1 MASEIRQKAHEIAPY
16 IIEMRKTIHRHPEL
30 SMQEFWTTDFVAGE
44 MEKDGIP
51 YRRIEPTGII
61 AEIKGDHPGKT
72 VALRADMDA
81 LTVEEKTG
89 LPYASEVPGMM
100 HACGHDTHVSMLLGA
115 AKLLA
120 GMKDQIHGTVRL
132 IFQPGEEV
140 AQGAKAV
147 IAQGGLDGVDAI
159 FGMHTSGCTPASMIG
174 IGWGPIQAGATL
186 FKIKIHGKASHG
198 SQPEAG
204 ADATIAAAA
213 LVLNLQSIVSREL
226 PPMEPCVVTVG
237 KLSSGTRFNVV
248 SGEAE
253 LEGTCRFFSPKIR
266 EDMPHILERIAKKTA
281 ETYRCTAEVE
291 YIPLCDINTNNE
303 KMADLMWE
311 AGKKVGD
318 SEDLMK
324 KTTPM
329 LGSEDFAEYSVRCP
343 AAFAALGS
351 GSEYSNHSNY
361 FYAKEETLE
370 VGSAL
375 YVQTALDFLNQ

>member
-16 IIEMRKTIHRHPEL
+16 IIEMRKTIHRHPEV
-30 SMQEFWTTDFVAGE
+30 SMQEYWTNDLVAAE

-51 YRRIEPTGII
+51 YRKIEPTGVI

-81 LTVEEKTG
+81 LTVDEKTG
-89 LPYASEVPGMM
+89 LDYASEIPGMM
-100 HACGHDTHVSMLLGA
+100 HACGHDTHVAMLLGA

-140 AQGAKAV
+140 AQGASAV

-159 FGMHTSGCTPASMIG
+159 FGIHTGGCTPASWIS
-174 IGWGPIQAGATL
+174 IGWGPIQAGASI

-198 SQPEAG
+198 SQPDAG
-204 ADATIAAAA
+204 ADATVAAAA
-213 LVLNLQSIVSREL
+213 LVMNIQSIVSREL
-226 PPMEPCVVTVG
+226 SPMDACVVTVG
-237 KLSSGTRFNVV
+237 KLTSGTRFNVV

-266 EDMPHILERIAKKTA
+266 ENLPQIMERVAQKTA
-281 ETYRCTAEVE
+281 ETYRCTAEVD
-291 YIPLCDINTNNE
+291 YKMLCDINTNDD
-303 KMADLMWE
+303 KMAQIMWD
-311 AGKKVGD
+311 AGRKISDSDELLKKM
-318 SEDLMK
+318 S
-324 KTTPM
+324 PM

-343 AAFAALGS
+343 AAFAMLGS

-375 YVQTALDFLNQ
+375 YAQTALDFLNQ

>member
-16 IIEMRKTIHRHPEL
+16 IIEMRKTIHRHPEV
-30 SMQEFWTTDFVAGE
+30 SMQEYWTNDLVAAE

-51 YRRIEPTGII
+51 YRKIEPTGVI

-81 LTVEEKTG
+81 LTVDEKTG
-89 LPYASEVPGMM
+89 LDYASEIPGMM
-100 HACGHDTHVSMLLGA
+100 HACGHDTHVAMLLGA

-120 GMKDQIHGTVRL
+120 GMRDQIHGTVRL

-140 AQGAKAV
+140 AQGASAV

-159 FGMHTSGCTPASMIG
+159 FGIHTGGCTPASWIS
-174 IGWGPIQAGATL
+174 IGWGPIQAGASI

-198 SQPEAG
+198 SQPDAG
-204 ADATIAAAA
+204 ADATVAAAA
-213 LVLNLQSIVSREL
+213 LVMNIQSIVSREL
-226 PPMEPCVVTVG
+226 SPMDACVVTVG
-237 KLSSGTRFNVV
+237 KLTSGTRFNVV

-266 EDMPHILERIAKKTA
+266 ENLPQIMERVAQKTA
-281 ETYRCTAEVE
+281 ETYRCTAEVD
-291 YIPLCDINTNNE
+291 YKMLCDINTNDD
-303 KMADLMWE
+303 KMAQIMWD
-311 AGKKVGD
+311 AGRKISDSDELLKKM
-318 SEDLMK
+318 S
-324 KTTPM
+324 PM

-343 AAFAALGS
+343 AAFAMLGS

-375 YVQTALDFLNQ
+375 YAQTALDFLNQ

>member
-16 IIEMRKTIHRHPEL
+16 IIEMRKTIHRHPEV
-30 SMQEFWTTDFVAGE
+30 SMQEYWTNDLVAAE

-51 YRRIEPTGII
+51 YRKIEPTGVI

-81 LTVEEKTG
+81 LTVDEKTG
-89 LPYASEVPGMM
+89 LDYASEIPGMM
-100 HACGHDTHVSMLLGA
+100 HACGHDTHVAMLLGA

-120 GMKDQIHGTVRL
+120 GMRDQIHGTVRL

-140 AQGAKAV
+140 AQGASAV

-159 FGMHTSGCTPASMIG
+159 FGIHTGGCTPASWIS
-174 IGWGPIQAGATL
+174 IGWGPIQAGASI

-198 SQPEAG
+198 SQPDAG

-213 LVLNLQSIVSREL
+213 LVMNIQSIVSREL
-226 PPMEPCVVTVG
+226 SPMDACVVTVG
-237 KLSSGTRFNVV
+237 KLTSGTRFNVV

-266 EDMPHILERIAKKTA
+266 ENLPQIMERVAQKTA
-281 ETYRCTAEVE
+281 ETYRCTAEVD
-291 YIPLCDINTNNE
+291 YKMLCDINTNDD
-303 KMADLMWE
+303 KMAQIMWD
-311 AGKKVGD
+311 AGRKISDSDELLKKM
-318 SEDLMK
+318 S
-324 KTTPM
+324 PM

-343 AAFAALGS
+343 AAFAMLGS

-375 YVQTALDFLNQ
+375 YAQTALDFLNQ

>member
-16 IIEMRKTIHRHPEL
+16 IIEMRKTIHRHPEV
-30 SMQEFWTTDFVAGE
+30 SMQEYWTNDLVAAE

-51 YRRIEPTGII
+51 YRKIEPTGVI

-81 LTVEEKTG
+81 LTVDEKTG
-89 LPYASEVPGMM
+89 LDYASEIPGMM
-100 HACGHDTHVSMLLGA
+100 HACGHDTHVAMLLGA

-140 AQGAKAV
+140 AQGASAV

-159 FGMHTSGCTPASMIG
+159 FGIHTGGCTPASWIS
-174 IGWGPIQAGATL
+174 IGWGPIQAGASI

-198 SQPEAG
+198 SQPDAG
-204 ADATIAAAA
+204 ADATVAAAA
-213 LVLNLQSIVSREL
+213 LVMNIQSIVSREL
-226 PPMEPCVVTVG
+226 SPMDACVVTVG
-237 KLSSGTRFNVV
+237 KLTSGTRFNVV

-266 EDMPHILERIAKKTA
+266 ENLPQIMERVAQKTA
-281 ETYRCTAEVE
+281 ETYRCTAEVD
-291 YIPLCDINTNNE
+291 YRMLCDINTNDD
-303 KMADLMWE
+303 KMAQIMWD
-311 AGKKVGD
+311 AGRKISDSDELLKKM
-318 SEDLMK
+318 S
-324 KTTPM
+324 PM

-343 AAFAALGS
+343 AAFAMLGS

-375 YVQTALDFLNQ
+375 YAQTALDFLNQ